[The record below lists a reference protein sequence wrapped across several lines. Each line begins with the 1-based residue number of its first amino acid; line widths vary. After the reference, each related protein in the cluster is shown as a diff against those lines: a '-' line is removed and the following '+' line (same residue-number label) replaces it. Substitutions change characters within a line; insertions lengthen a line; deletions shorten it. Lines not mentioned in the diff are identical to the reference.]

1 MRLSFGSWTLDGDRR
16 VLERDGAP
24 VPLSPKAFD
33 LLRLLAEH
41 HERALS
47 KAELHQLL
55 WPNTFVSDGSLTIL
69 IAEIREVL
77 ADDAERPRF
86 VRTVRRFGYGFCTPV
101 TTDSADVVS
110 TSGCSGWLVWGSRS
124 IALCTG
130 ETILGRA
137 LDAHVRFDVPG
148 ISRRHARILVTGP
161 DITLKIWAA
170 RTVPTC
176 RVKNSLAAPRWRMA
190 TKYDSV
196 LCRSCF
202 VWYHPTRQRSR
213 CRSGPGLLGR
223 GA

>member
-16 VLERDGAP
+16 VLERDDVP

-41 HERALS
+41 HDRAFS

-55 WPNTFVSDGSLTIL
+55 WPSTFVSDGSLTIL

-77 ADDAERPRF
+77 ADDAEHPRF
-86 VRTVRRFGYGFCTPV
+86 VRTVRRFGYGFCAPV

-110 TSGCSGWLVWGSRS
+110 ASGRSGWLVWGSKS
-124 IALCTG
+124 IALRTG

-148 ISRRHARILVTGP
+148 ISRRHARILVEGP
-161 DITLKIWAA
+161 DITLEDLGSQNGTYLQGERIAGRA
-170 RTVPTC
+170 MLADGDEIRFGPVSVVFRLVSPDSSTVP
-176 RVKNSLAAPRWRMA
+176 M
-190 TKYDSV
+190 
-196 LCRSCF
+196 
-202 VWYHPTRQRSR
+202 
-213 CRSGPGLLGR
+213 
-223 GA
+223 